1 MDVFDSFYEQI
12 KSGLEVSEF
21 LGLHAALFPEIKAHG
36 LVEDYRLGRGR
47 MKRLRDEITPVALF
61 LRGHADSS
69 DRVQFPL
76 NNSVPDSNVWHRT
89 PNLHRTIEVTVAQ
102 ARERLN
108 LMTEL
113 NSSGWGRGF
122 IGVTDNKPKSAFDEK
137 MADPR
142 EAYSTDQVR
151 ETMIDALALCARNKA
166 HSQGHTLI
174 VSTAMEH
181 LPRERW
187 AEMQQVLAAP
197 VAQLPFQ
204 EVYLVGRPDE
214 KELCLRLK

>member
-1 MDVFDSFYEQI
+1 MDMFDSFYEQLR
-12 KSGLEVSEF
+12 SGLEIGEF
-21 LGLHAALFPEIKAHG
+21 FERHAALFPKIRARG
-36 LVEDYRLGRGR
+36 LVEDYRLGRGQ
-47 MKRLRDEITPVALF
+47 MKRLRDEVTPVALF
-61 LRGHADSS
+61 LSRHAGNS

-76 NNSVPDSNVWHRT
+76 NSSVPDCNVLHRT
-89 PNLHRTIEVTVAQ
+89 PSLHRTIEVTVAQ

-113 NSSGWGRGF
+113 NKTGWGRGF
-122 IGVTDNKPKSAFDEK
+122 IGVTDDQPKSVFDEK
-137 MADPR
+137 MADER
-142 EAYSTDQVR
+142 EAYSTEQVR

-187 AEMQQVLAAP
+187 VEMRPLLAASIAP
-197 VAQLPFQ
+197 LTFQ
-204 EVYLVGRPDE
+204 EVYLVGRPDNAD
-214 KELCLRLK
+214 LCLKLK